1 MKRLVYL
8 TMIIVAIVT
17 VSFNQKVSA
26 QNPVEITYQDF
37 YDSLSPYGTWID
49 YAGYG
54 HVWRPN
60 VEDGFRPYL
69 TNGYWVYT
77 DAGWFW
83 NSDYDWGWAPF
94 HYGSWIYDDFYG
106 WLWVPGYSW
115 APAWVTWG
123 SFNGY
128 YGWAP
133 LMPGIN
139 IGKAFTSWRP
149 HAFYWNIVPC
159 NRMCDRDLTAIRI
172 VDKSLKKIGKHM
184 VIVDNFTNSNQREF
198 YSAGPRMEEVN
209 SYTNNNISITRITDN
224 NRIEKNRVEGGN
236 IRVYRPDVRVEQ
248 PEQARKAEK
257 INIRP
262 IVDDNQW
269 PKHKFNVR
277 QQRENIERLPIRR
290 SMKMH
295 HSRR

>member
-1 MKRLVYL
+1 MKKLVYL
-8 TMIIVAIVT
+8 TMIIAAIVT
-17 VSFNQKVSA
+17 VSFNQKISA
-26 QNPVEITYQDF
+26 QNSAEITYQDF

-60 VEDGFRPYL
+60 VEDSFRPYL
-69 TNGYWVYT
+69 TNGHWVYT

-94 HYGSWIYDDFYG
+94 HYGTWIYDDYYG
-106 WLWVPGYSW
+106 WLWIPGYSW

-133 LMPGIN
+133 LMPGVN
-139 IGKAFTSWRP
+139 IGRAFASWRP

-159 NRMCDRDLTAIRI
+159 ARMCDRDLTIIRI
-172 VDKSLKKIGKHM
+172 VDKNAKKIGKHM
-184 VIVDNFTNSNQREF
+184 AIVDNFTNPNQREF
-198 YSAGPRMEEVN
+198 YSAGPRREEVN
-209 SYTNNNISITRITDN
+209 GYTNNNISITRIMDN
-224 NRIEKNRVEGGN
+224 DRIEKARVEGGN

-257 INIRP
+257 MNIRP
-262 IVDDNQW
+262 IVGDNQW

-277 QQRENIERLPIRR
+277 QQRENIERLPMRR